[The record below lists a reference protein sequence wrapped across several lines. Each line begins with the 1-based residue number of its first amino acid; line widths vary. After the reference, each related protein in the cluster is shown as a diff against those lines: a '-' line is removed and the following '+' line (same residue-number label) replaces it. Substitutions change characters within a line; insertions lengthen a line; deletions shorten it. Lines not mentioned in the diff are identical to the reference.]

1 MIKLEN
7 ISKQFDNTVVLKN
20 VNIEFEPEKTYA
32 IIGSSGAGKS
42 TLLRCINLL
51 EKPSTGNVIVDG
63 VNIIK
68 DKEYLSTIREK
79 IGMVFQNFNLFAHMS
94 AKKNVMFALLKV
106 KKMTSEEAEKEAVQ
120 QLTNVGLAHRLDN
133 YPHQLSG
140 GEKQRVAIARA
151 LAMHPKA
158 MLFDEPTSALDPEMT
173 QEVLKVIKALNHT
186 GKTNII
192 VTHEIKFAQEVA
204 DIIVFMNNAEIL
216 EVTNTMDFFVQ
227 PKTER
232 ARELLSNLTLT
243 TVSA

>member
-7 ISKQFDNTVVLKN
+7 VSKKFHDTVVLKN

-51 EKPSTGNVIVDG
+51 EKPSTGKVIVDG
-63 VNIIK
+63 VDLTK
-68 DKEYLSTIREK
+68 DKAQLNPIREK

-106 KKMTSEEAEKEAVQ
+106 KKMSQEEAEIEAVK

-151 LAMHPKA
+151 LIAEPKIIFA
-158 MLFDEPTSALDPEMT
+158 DEPTGNLDGQTAAEIE
-173 QEVLKVIKALNHT
+173 QLLFDLNKELGT
-186 GKTNII
+186 TLIL
-192 VTHEIKFAQEVA
+192 VTHDQNLAALCQRHVKLLDGQIQEIVKVQEGV
-204 DIIVFMNNAEIL
+204 
-216 EVTNTMDFFVQ
+216 
-227 PKTER
+227 
-232 ARELLSNLTLT
+232 
-243 TVSA
+243 

>member
-1 MIKLEN
+1 MIKLKK
-7 ISKQFDNTVVLKN
+7 IRKKIKGKN
-20 VNIEFEPEKTYA
+20 VFKKVNIGFEPEKTYA

-51 EKPSTGNVIVDG
+51 EKPSTGSITVDG
-63 VNIIK
+63 IDIIK
-68 DKEYLSTIREK
+68 DKAHLSSVREK

-94 AKKNVMFALLKV
+94 AKKNVMFALIKV
-106 KKMTSEEAEKEAVQ
+106 KKMSVEEAEKEAIS

-173 QEVLKVIKALNHT
+173 QEVLKVIK
-186 GKTNII
+186 
-192 VTHEIKFAQEVA
+192 
-204 DIIVFMNNAEIL
+204 
-216 EVTNTMDFFVQ
+216 
-227 PKTER
+227 
-232 ARELLSNLTLT
+232 S
-243 TVSA
+243 

>member
-7 ISKQFDNTVVLKN
+7 VSKKFHDTVVLKN

-51 EKPSTGNVIVDG
+51 EKPSTGKVIVDG
-63 VNIIK
+63 VDLTK
-68 DKEYLSTIREK
+68 DKAQLNPVREK
-79 IGMVFQNFNLFAHMS
+79 IGMVFQNFNLFAHMN

-106 KKMTSEEAEKEAVQ
+106 KKMSQEDAEIEAIK
-120 QLTNVGLAHRLDN
+120 QLNNVGLAHRLDN

-158 MLFDEPTSALDPEMT
+158 ILFDEPTSALDPEMT

-186 GKTNII
+186 GMTNII

-204 DIIVFMNNAEIL
+204 DIIIFMNNAEIL
-216 EVTNTMDFFVQ
+216 EVTNTKEFFEK
-227 PKTER
+227 PKTDR
-232 ARELLSNLTLT
+232 AREFLSNMI
-243 TVSA
+243 

>member
-7 ISKQFDNTVVLKN
+7 LSKKFNETVVLKDI
-20 VNIEFEPEKTYA
+20 NIEFEPEKTYA

-51 EKPSTGNVIVDG
+51 EKPTTGKVIVDG
-63 VNIIK
+63 IDLIK
-68 DKEYLSTIREK
+68 DKTLLNPIREK

-94 AKKNVMFALLKV
+94 AKKNVMFALMKV
-106 KKMTSEEAEKEAVQ
+106 KKMKLADAEAEAIM
-120 QLTNVGLAHRLDN
+120 QLTNVGLAQRLDN

-151 LAMHPKA
+151 LAMHPKTI
-158 MLFDEPTSALDPEMT
+158 LFDEPTSALDPEMT
-173 QEVLKVIKALNHT
+173 QEVLKVIKSLNHT
-186 GKTNII
+186 GMTNII

-204 DIIVFMNNAEIL
+204 DVIVFMNNAEIL
-216 EVTNTMDFFVQ
+216 EVSNTKEFFEK

-232 ARELLSNLTLT
+232 AREFLSNMI
-243 TVSA
+243 

>member
-7 ISKQFDNTVVLKN
+7 ISKKFNDTIVLKN

-51 EKPSTGNVIVDG
+51 EKPSTGSITVDG
-63 VNIIK
+63 IDIIK
-68 DKEYLSTIREK
+68 DKAHLSSVREK

-94 AKKNVMFALLKV
+94 AKKNVIFALIKV
-106 KKMTSEEAEKEAVQ
+106 KKMSVEEAEKEAIS

-173 QEVLKVIKALNHT
+173 QEVLKVIKSLNHT
-186 GKTNII
+186 GMTNII

-204 DIIVFMNNAEIL
+204 DVIIFMNNAEIL
-216 EVTNTMDFFVQ
+216 EVTNTKEFFTS
-227 PKTER
+227 PKTNR
-232 ARELLSNLTLT
+232 AKEFLSNMI
-243 TVSA
+243 

>member
-68 DKEYLSTIREK
+68 DKEHLSTIREK

-106 KKMTSEEAEKEAVQ
+106 KKMTFEEAEKEAVQ
-120 QLTNVGLAHRLDN
+120 QLNNVGLAHRLDN

-186 GKTNII
+186 GMTNII

-216 EVTNTMDFFVQ
+216 EVTNTKDFFVQ

-232 ARELLSNLTLT
+232 AREFLSNMI
-243 TVSA
+243 